1 MSSELDRAPFD
12 AFVETRDRLVRELKA
27 AGDKTA
33 AAALA
38 KRKRPTISAW
48 AVNQLGW
55 HARAE
60 LEALIKTAQRLRT
73 GELAEAAAYRDHLA
87 KLRARAAEL
96 LAADGHPANEPVLR
110 RIVATLSAIAAA
122 GGFDPDPPGALV
134 ADRDP
139 PGFDALAMPEPRE
152 SPAPAPPPVHHARAH
167 VHPPKHAEHDAE
179 REAKQR
185 AEHEAKQRAEREA
198 RERAQLEHEL
208 HTARAHVDKLAK
220 AAARAR
226 DALAAAET
234 ELDAARANVGE
245 LEARTRR

>member
-12 AFVETRDRLVRELKA
+12 AFVATRDRLVGELKA
-27 AGDKTA
+27 AGDKAA

-48 AVNQLGW
+48 AVNQLWW

-60 LEALIKTAQRLRT
+60 LEALIATAQRLRT

-139 PGFDALAMPEPRE
+139 PGFDALAMPAPRE
-152 SPAPAPPPVHHARAH
+152 SPPAPVHAPAPAPAKKPA
-167 VHPPKHAEHDAE
+167 HDAE

-185 AEHEAKQRAEREA
+185 AEHEAKHRAEREA
-198 RERAQLEHEL
+198 RERAQLEREL
-208 HTARAHVDKLAK
+208 HAAREHADKLAK

-234 ELDAARANVGE
+234 ELDAARANVAE
-245 LEARTRR
+245 LEARSRR